1 MGRYGKMTNGYESD
15 KSETCPVCSNE
26 IKNHTVQ
33 NFIDC
38 IEKLMNKK
46 PSYFNVTSPTE
57 AKNQE
62 ALKVI
67 NGLLELSRK
76 DLEEYEKKDPEDL
89 TIKVILQ
96 YQQYYLSYVHKQKE
110 LLEKLRDILV

>member
-1 MGRYGKMTNGYESD
+1 MSD
-15 KSETCPVCSNE
+15 KSENCPVCE
-26 IKNHTVQ
+26 HGIKEHTVQ

-46 PSYFNVTSPTE
+46 PSYFSVTSPTE

-96 YQQYYLSYVHKQKE
+96 YQPYFQDLSTKQKE